1 LVATPASPALVAGA
15 SEAGT
20 SSLHAA
26 TIERV
31 APTRP
36 RPAYEGRATCGA
48 TYPQRIVS
56 SPLDGLVSALSGNT
70 GIKAV
75 DNPVLSEDYKLLNQK
90 TVAENR
96 KHNVATC
103 ELFLGQKW
111 KDVTSSYGL
120 WRHGFSQA
128 GQDKWLWDEVFARKM
143 EGVFVDVGAFDGQT
157 HSNSALFEYCFNWSG
172 LLVEAN
178 PVQVEKIVT
187 WRPCALTYNVAAAET
202 NKMCTF
208 VSKLDPELSGLSEG
222 IKTGA
227 QLGDKIIDVPCIR
240 LGDLFMRHGITHIDY
255 LSVDTEGV
263 EPMALRTIDYD
274 KVEIDIIGI
283 EENGN
288 RAVLTEILGPKGFTL
303 CKTLGPDVFFCRKG
317 FKPQA
322 AY

>member
-1 LVATPASPALVAGA
+1 MVAAPGLVATPASPALVAGA

-26 TIERV
+26 TIEHV

-111 KDVTSSYGL
+111 KDGKSFQKL
-120 WRHGFSQA
+120 
-128 GQDKWLWDEVFARKM
+128 EVR
-143 EGVFVDVGAFDGQT
+143 
-157 HSNSALFEYCFNWSG
+157 SG
-172 LLVEAN
+172 LTFERDICICMGRKKDGRSFQKSGA
-178 PVQVEKIVT
+178 IV
-187 WRPCALTYNVAAAET
+187 
-202 NKMCTF
+202 M
-208 VSKLDPELSGLSEG
+208 
-222 IKTGA
+222 
-227 QLGDKIIDVPCIR
+227 
-240 LGDLFMRHGITHIDY
+240 
-255 LSVDTEGV
+255 
-263 EPMALRTIDYD
+263 
-274 KVEIDIIGI
+274 
-283 EENGN
+283 
-288 RAVLTEILGPKGFTL
+288 
-303 CKTLGPDVFFCRKG
+303 
-317 FKPQA
+317 
-322 AY
+322 